1 MELIRV
7 KSQESR
13 IVIRKEN
20 DTTRKLVYQFC
31 ESWSENISF
40 LKSNLKS
47 EEILKLKLDKN
58 TTIKL
63 IGLISELENDNTK
76 KKAFEILNGLINS
89 EIEHLS
95 YSCSYDVISS
105 MSISN
110 YFFILITQENQIF
123 TPSFKL
129 NEKERREFKNKILIA
144 EHSN

>member
-1 MELIRV
+1 M
-7 KSQESR
+7 
-13 IVIRKEN
+13 
-20 DTTRKLVYQFC
+20 
-31 ESWSENISF
+31 
-40 LKSNLKS
+40 KSNLKS

-89 EIEHLS
+89 EIAHLS
-95 YSCSYDVISS
+95 YSCSYDVIST